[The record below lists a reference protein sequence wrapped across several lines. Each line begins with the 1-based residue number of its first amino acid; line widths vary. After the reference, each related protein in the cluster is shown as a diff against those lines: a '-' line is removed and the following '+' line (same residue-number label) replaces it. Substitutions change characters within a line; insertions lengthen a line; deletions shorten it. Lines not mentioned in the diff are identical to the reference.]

1 MTGEELR
8 KQALAYI
15 QIHPYVWKRWV
26 EAREEWQRQE
36 IMLEVITQYV
46 ARICIAEVYAAD
58 ESSDAADAIVKHFNL
73 EG

>member
-15 QIHPYVWKRWV
+15 QIHPYVWQKWV

-36 IMLEVITQYV
+36 IMLEVTTLYV

-58 ESSDAADAIVKHFNL
+58 EPSDAADAIVKHFNL
-73 EG
+73 